1 MIKITNNK
9 LHLVWDRYKVKT
21 LEDLSDAQII
31 EACDEI
37 LNIPLVLAIS
47 DQMPGEFE
55 MIVKNNKRYRGKLIR
70 YTAIKKIKEISKV
83 EDFVPADYWDYEINE
98 MMNENEWNKY
108 ILNQNTTP
116 SSKEFYSFFKEFNLA
131 WSIGPGES
139 AEVNMPVSFL
149 NVYLEKAIV
158 VSEDVLVFDDKGE
171 RLMPKVKIAVKGKE
185 EESLSLEEKLEE
197 MTKSELLQLA
207 RKEIRP
213 NIIETTPA
221 ATLRRMIVIKRKG

>member
-1 MIKITNNK
+1 
-9 LHLVWDRYKVKT
+9 
-21 LEDLSDAQII
+21 
-31 EACDEI
+31 
-37 LNIPLVLAIS
+37 
-47 DQMPGEFE
+47 
-55 MIVKNNKRYRGKLIR
+55 
-70 YTAIKKIKEISKV
+70 
-83 EDFVPADYWDYEINE
+83 
-98 MMNENEWNKY
+98 
-108 ILNQNTTP
+108 
-116 SSKEFYSFFKEFNLA
+116 
-131 WSIGPGES
+131 
-139 AEVNMPVSFL
+139 MPVSFL